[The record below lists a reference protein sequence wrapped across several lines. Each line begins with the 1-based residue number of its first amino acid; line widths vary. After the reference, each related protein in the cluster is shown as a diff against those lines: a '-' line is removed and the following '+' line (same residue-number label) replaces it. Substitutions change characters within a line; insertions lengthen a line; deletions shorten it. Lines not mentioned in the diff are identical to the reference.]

1 MSEIL
6 SIFTACG
13 DKENTMNSYDYNDG
27 DLISNPTT
35 RVPVCL
41 CLDTSGSM
49 DGEPI
54 QELNKGMRQFFT
66 ELKNDEVA
74 RFAAEVCI
82 VTFGDSARCIQDFG
96 PLEQQISR
104 DLSARGDT
112 PMGEALTI
120 ALDML
125 EVRKQKYKDTGVDY
139 FQPWLVVMT
148 DGYPNGDA
156 SVLRES
162 VARASQLAA
171 TKKLNVIPIIIGND
185 ADETVLRQISNKNP
199 LKLNGLK
206 FVEFFRWLS
215 RSVSKVSSS
224 MPGEEV
230 GQPKLNIDDVR
241 DWGTL

>member
-1 MSEIL
+1 ML

-13 DKENTMNSYDYNDG
+13 NKENTMSGYDYNDN
-27 DLISNPTT
+27 DLISNPTP

-54 QELNKGMRQFFT
+54 QELNKGGRQFFT
-66 ELKNDEVA
+66 ELKNDDVA

-82 VTFGDSARCIQDFG
+82 VTFGDSARCVQDFG
-96 PLEQQISR
+96 PLEQQNFS
-104 DLSARGDT
+104 DLPAMGGT

-120 ALDML
+120 ALDKL
-125 EVRKQKYKDTGVDY
+125 EVRKQKYKETGVDY

-148 DGYPNGDA
+148 DGHPNGDA

-171 TKKLNVIPIIIGND
+171 TKKLSVFPITIGNG
-185 ADETVLRQISNKNP
+185 ADETVLQQISNKNP

-206 FVEFFRWLS
+206 FVEFFQWLS
-215 RSVSKVSSS
+215 RSVSTVSSS
-224 MPGEEV
+224 MPGEKV
-230 GQPKLNIDDVR
+230 QLNTGDIGN
-241 DWGTL
+241 WATL